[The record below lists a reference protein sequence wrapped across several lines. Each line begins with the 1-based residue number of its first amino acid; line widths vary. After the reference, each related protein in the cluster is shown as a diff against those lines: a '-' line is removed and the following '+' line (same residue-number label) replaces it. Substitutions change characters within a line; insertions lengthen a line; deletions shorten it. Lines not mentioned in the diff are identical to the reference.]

1 VPVGE
6 YEFFSLILILP
17 ALVII
22 GGFALLWM
30 TVMRGF
36 KQAEFRHRERMA
48 MIERGLTPPDQVLG
62 DPALQRADGFKM
74 TLGILM
80 CGLGLA
86 LFVLISFAG
95 GAPAAGF
102 GVGGAFVMLG
112 LALVVSALHAKRD
125 AALTQTRPSEAPRL
139 P

>member
-1 VPVGE
+1 MGE
-6 YEFFSLILILP
+6 YEFFSLMLMLP

-22 GGFALLWM
+22 GGFVLLWQ
-30 TVMRGF
+30 TVQRGF

-48 MIERGLTPPDQVLG
+48 MIERGLTPPDPVLG
-62 DPALQRADGFKM
+62 DPALQRGHGSRM

-80 CGLGLA
+80 GGFGLA
-86 LFVLISFAG
+86 LFMLIGFAG
-95 GAPAAGF
+95 AAPGAAF

-112 LALVVSALHAKRD
+112 LALVVSAVYTRRD
-125 AALTQTRPSEAPRL
+125 RELAAQARPAEPPR